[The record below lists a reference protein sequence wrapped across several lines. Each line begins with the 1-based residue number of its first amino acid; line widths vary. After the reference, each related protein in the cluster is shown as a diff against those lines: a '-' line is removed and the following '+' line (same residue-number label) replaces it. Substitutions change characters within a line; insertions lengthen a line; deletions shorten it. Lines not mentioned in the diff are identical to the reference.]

1 MSTPPSAGSGPSS
14 PERCSRCR
22 SGALTRLAMVLTDG
36 TDVTFVSCQACEQR
50 EWLAV
55 GEDGSLSPLPITT
68 VLARAAKPKP

>member
-1 MSTPPSAGSGPSS
+1 
-14 PERCSRCR
+14 
-22 SGALTRLAMVLTDG
+22 MVLTDG

-55 GEDGSLSPLPITT
+55 AEDGTFASLPIST

>member
-1 MSTPPSAGSGPSS
+1 MSTPPPGAAGPSS

-55 GEDGSLSPLPITT
+55 DENGALAALPIST
-68 VLARAAKPKP
+68 VLARAAKPRP

>member
-1 MSTPPSAGSGPSS
+1 MTTLPAGPPGPD
-14 PERCSRCR
+14 RCSRCR

-55 GEDGSLSPLPITT
+55 AEDGTFASLPIST